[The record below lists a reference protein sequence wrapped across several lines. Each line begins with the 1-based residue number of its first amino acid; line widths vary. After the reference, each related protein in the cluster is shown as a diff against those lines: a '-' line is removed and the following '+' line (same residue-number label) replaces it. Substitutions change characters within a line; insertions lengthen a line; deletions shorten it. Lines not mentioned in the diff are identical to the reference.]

1 MPAMSRHAA
10 PPVLGSPEP
19 PERWRALAVLSGAI
33 LLSMAP
39 WFSASAVGP
48 ALTAEWRLAG
58 MDLALLTIAVQV
70 GFACGALLLAAT
82 GAADVLPARVLI
94 AAGAATAATANAGF
108 VVAASDLATALPFR
122 FATGFALAAVYP
134 VGMRLLVGW
143 FRRERG
149 LAIGVLVGAL
159 TLGSAM
165 PHLVR
170 AAGALGGVDW
180 RGVVLVNSLLA
191 LVGAGLILL
200 AGRPGPFDVPAPR
213 FSLRIAA
220 RALGEPSVRL
230 ANLGYLGHMW
240 ELYAM
245 WTWVPLFLGASFT
258 AAGVTDPAIAATAG
272 FAVVG
277 SGALGCVV
285 AGRVADSAGRTTV
298 TIAAMAV
305 SGTSA
310 LVAAFS
316 FGAPPVLVVLVCVVW
331 GITIVADSAQFSV
344 AISEL
349 APPGT
354 AGSAL
359 AIQTAAGF
367 LLTDVTILAMGS
379 LGPGDADGW
388 RAGAAILA
396 VGPAVGVLAM
406 WRLRR
411 RPDAVR
417 MASGNR

>member
-1 MPAMSRHAA
+1 
-10 PPVLGSPEP
+10 
-19 PERWRALAVLSGAI
+19 
-33 LLSMAP
+33 
-39 WFSASAVGP
+39 
-48 ALTAEWRLAG
+48 
-58 MDLALLTIAVQV
+58 
-70 GFACGALLLAAT
+70 
-82 GAADVLPARVLI
+82 
-94 AAGAATAATANAGF
+94 
-108 VVAASDLATALPFR
+108 
-122 FATGFALAAVYP
+122 
-134 VGMRLLVGW
+134 MRLLVGW

-159 TLGSAM
+159 TLGSAV

-180 RGVVLVNSLLA
+180 RGVVLVNGVLA

-245 WTWVPLFLGASFT
+245 WTWVPLFLGASFA
-258 AAGVTDPAIAATAG
+258 AAGVTDPAIAAAAG
-272 FAVVG
+272 FASSG

-367 LLTDVTILAMGS
+367 LLTDVTILAMGVAGTGRRGRLARRRGDPCRRTRGRGAGDVAPAAPTGRGAHGERQPLKRS
-379 LGPGDADGW
+379 RGRRPAIPDVADPAAGVRYSGRTLQAPSTSVEPPKASGRFQPGPGQT
-388 RAGAAILA
+388 RAATF
-396 VGPAVGVLAM
+396 VP
-406 WRLRR
+406 
-411 RPDAVR
+411 
-417 MASGNR
+417 